1 MSIDGTFYVR
11 SMRIEYTWNAH
22 NMLTTEMPRLNII
35 ISDSHLD
42 WLKANTNNLRTKSAV
57 IRDLIESE
65 MRTLDFENESANLPA
80 YRVGAGKELSKEESK
95 KLLLEEINHPSSKKI
110 FPPFGLLGESVGK
123 ELEGT
128 PRKPPFVKVIPDNLK
143 KHEKDI
149 LEFFAKKPG
158 EHNKN
163 AWNRLISG
171 LTGILDLDGDSAVE
185 KQLKQ
190 GIEEGWRSITLA
202 NYKKW
207 GKIKPKFQ
215 QQEPET
221 KHPAY
226 KVFSAEDGFGEP
238 TTNPVLKELF

>member
-1 MSIDGTFYVR
+1 
-11 SMRIEYTWNAH
+11 
-22 NMLTTEMPRLNII
+22 MPRIHLVLSDVQYKWLETH
-35 ISDSHLD
+35 SDS
-42 WLKANTNNLRTKSAV
+42 LRTKSAI
-57 IRDLIESE
+57 IRDLIDSKIKG
-65 MRTLDFENESANLPA
+65 LDATPRLSA
-80 YRVGAGKELSKEESK
+80 YHVGAGEKVLKEVSEVQTSILPK
-95 KLLLEEINHPSSKKI
+95 KTLPL
-110 FPPFGLLGESVGK
+110 GDLGESVGR
-123 ELEGT
+123 EHEGT
-128 PRKPPFVKVIPDNLK
+128 PRKPPFEKRIPNLLK

-163 AWNRLISG
+163 AWTRLMTG
-171 LTGILDLDGDSAVE
+171 LMGIHQLDGDSAVE

-238 TTNPVLKELF
+238 TTNPVLKDLF